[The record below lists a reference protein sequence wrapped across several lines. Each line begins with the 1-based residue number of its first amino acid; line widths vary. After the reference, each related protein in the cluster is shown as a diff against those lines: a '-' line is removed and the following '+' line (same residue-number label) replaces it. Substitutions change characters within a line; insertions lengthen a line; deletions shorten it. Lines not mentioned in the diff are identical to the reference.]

1 MPSINFGSPEMD
13 DSSSYMENVLHT
25 NSLINSNTDYA
36 MKICL
41 KKIGNTFIYPSSNE
55 NSENDS
61 KEEINKSFVIKEFND
76 IKKSMKNNMG
86 QDPLPDRH
94 IEKSM
99 KNNMGQD
106 PLPECHIE
114 KSMKN
119 NMGQDQLPERHIEKS
134 MKNNMGQD
142 QLPERHIEKSMKNN
156 MGQDQLPEHHIEKS
170 MKNNMG
176 QDPLPDRQNLRKTKI
191 FFIQKIRVMNKRKRI
206 CNSGGKQVKK
216 KKRLYQEYNMRIKIA
231 RKFCNKY
238 LIKKI
243 NKILKKIKCPPYF
256 EKFQKNLVL
265 NIATKNYKKHLDL
278 TLEEIFSK
286 KKLYEIKNKG
296 NNFKNYYHNLIA
308 LNKLKS
314 VEFKYVIEK
323 TEINNILKKKFH
335 DLFQDYLNS
344 DEFKEQIEEMK
355 NDVNEY
361 SNDYIERYIQFN
373 INFIKNYKK

>member
-36 MKICL
+36 MKISL

-61 KEEINKSFVIKEFND
+61 KEEINKSFVVKEFND

-86 QDPLPDRH
+86 QDQLPDRHIEKSMKNNMGQDQLPDRH

-106 PLPECHIE
+106 PLPEC
-114 KSMKN
+114 
-119 NMGQDQLPERHIEKS
+119 
-134 MKNNMGQD
+134 
-142 QLPERHIEKSMKNN
+142 
-156 MGQDQLPEHHIEKS
+156 HIEKS

-243 NKILKKIKCPPYF
+243 NKILKKIKCPLYF
-256 EKFQKNLVL
+256 EISQKNLVL
-265 NIATKNYKKHLDL
+265 NIATKNYIEHLNL
-278 TLEEIFSK
+278 TLEKIISNKE
-286 KKLYEIKNKG
+286 LYKIQNKE
-296 NNFKNYYHNLIA
+296 NNFKNYDHNLTA

-314 VEFKYVIEK
+314 VEFKYVMEK
-323 TEINNILKKKFH
+323 TEINNILKKTFG

>member
-61 KEEINKSFVIKEFND
+61 KEEINKSIVVKEFND

-86 QDPLPDRH
+86 QDPLP
-94 IEKSM
+94 
-99 KNNMGQD
+99 
-106 PLPECHIE
+106 EC
-114 KSMKN
+114 
-119 NMGQDQLPERHIEKS
+119 
-134 MKNNMGQD
+134 
-142 QLPERHIEKSMKNN
+142 
-156 MGQDQLPEHHIEKS
+156 HIEKS

-243 NKILKKIKCPPYF
+243 NKILKKIKCPLYF
-256 EKFQKNLVL
+256 EIFQKNLVL

-278 TLEEIFSK
+278 TLEEIISK

>member
-119 NMGQDQLPERHIEKS
+119 NMGQD
-134 MKNNMGQD
+134 
-142 QLPERHIEKSMKNN
+142 
-156 MGQDQLPEHHIEKS
+156 
-170 MKNNMG
+170 
-176 QDPLPDRQNLRKTKI
+176 PLPDRQNLRKTKI

-278 TLEEIFSK
+278 TLEEIISK

-296 NNFKNYYHNLIA
+296 NNFKNYYYNLTA

>member
-86 QDPLPDRH
+86 QDPLPDR
-94 IEKSM
+94 
-99 KNNMGQD
+99 
-106 PLPECHIE
+106 
-114 KSMKN
+114 
-119 NMGQDQLPERHIEKS
+119 
-134 MKNNMGQD
+134 
-142 QLPERHIEKSMKNN
+142 
-156 MGQDQLPEHHIEKS
+156 
-170 MKNNMG
+170 
-176 QDPLPDRQNLRKTKI
+176 QNLRKTKI

-216 KKRLYQEYNMRIKIA
+216 KERLYQEYNMRIKIA

-243 NKILKKIKCPPYF
+243 NKILKKIKCPLYF
-256 EKFQKNLVL
+256 EIFQKNLVL

-296 NNFKNYYHNLIA
+296 NNFKNYYHNLTA

>member
-119 NMGQDQLPERHIEKS
+119 NMGQD
-134 MKNNMGQD
+134 
-142 QLPERHIEKSMKNN
+142 
-156 MGQDQLPEHHIEKS
+156 
-170 MKNNMG
+170 
-176 QDPLPDRQNLRKTKI
+176 PLPDRQNLRKTKI

-243 NKILKKIKCPPYF
+243 NKILKKIKCPLYF
-256 EKFQKNLVL
+256 EIFQKNLVL

-278 TLEEIFSK
+278 TLEEIISK

-314 VEFKYVIEK
+314 FEFKYVIEK

-344 DEFKEQIEEMK
+344 DEFKEEIEGMK
-355 NDVNEY
+355 NGVKKY
-361 SNDYIERYIQFN
+361 SNDYIERYREFN
-373 INFIKNYKK
+373 INFIRNYKEKIAIEK

>member
-61 KEEINKSFVIKEFND
+61 KEEINKSFVVKEFND

-86 QDPLPDRH
+86 QDQLPDLH

-106 PLPECHIE
+106 PLPEC
-114 KSMKN
+114 
-119 NMGQDQLPERHIEKS
+119 
-134 MKNNMGQD
+134 
-142 QLPERHIEKSMKNN
+142 
-156 MGQDQLPEHHIEKS
+156 HIEKS

-243 NKILKKIKCPPYF
+243 NKILKKIKCPHYF
-256 EKFQKNLVL
+256 EIFQKNLVL

-278 TLEEIFSK
+278 TLEEIISNK
-286 KKLYEIKNKG
+286 ELYKIQNKE
-296 NNFKNYYHNLIA
+296 NNFKNYYHKLNA

-323 TEINNILKKKFH
+323 TEINNIL
-335 DLFQDYLNS
+335 N
-344 DEFKEQIEEMK
+344 
-355 NDVNEY
+355 
-361 SNDYIERYIQFN
+361 
-373 INFIKNYKK
+373 

>member
-55 NSENDS
+55 NSKNDS
-61 KEEINKSFVIKEFND
+61 KEEINKSFVVKEFND

-119 NMGQDQLPERHIEKS
+119 NMGQD
-134 MKNNMGQD
+134 
-142 QLPERHIEKSMKNN
+142 
-156 MGQDQLPEHHIEKS
+156 
-170 MKNNMG
+170 
-176 QDPLPDRQNLRKTKI
+176 PLPDRQNLRKTKI
-191 FFIQKIRVMNKRKRI
+191 FFIQKIRIMNKRKRI
-206 CNSGGKQVKK
+206 CDSEGKQVKK
-216 KKRLYQEYNMRIKIA
+216 KERLYQEYNMRIKIA

-243 NKILKKIKCPPYF
+243 NKILKKIKCPLYF
-256 EKFQKNLVL
+256 EIFQKNLVL
-265 NIATKNYKKHLDL
+265 NIATKNYIEHLNL
-278 TLEEIFSK
+278 TLEKIISNKE
-286 KKLYEIKNKG
+286 LYKIQNKE
-296 NNFKNYYHNLIA
+296 NNFKKYYHNLNT

>member
-114 KSMKN
+114 K
-119 NMGQDQLPERHIEKS
+119 I
-134 MKNNMGQD
+134 
-142 QLPERHIEKSMKNN
+142 
-156 MGQDQLPEHHIEKS
+156 

-361 SNDYIERYIQFN
+361 SNDYI
-373 INFIKNYKK
+373 YKYKFLFCWK

>member
-86 QDPLPDRH
+86 QDPLP
-94 IEKSM
+94 
-99 KNNMGQD
+99 
-106 PLPECHIE
+106 EC
-114 KSMKN
+114 
-119 NMGQDQLPERHIEKS
+119 
-134 MKNNMGQD
+134 
-142 QLPERHIEKSMKNN
+142 
-156 MGQDQLPEHHIEKS
+156 HIEKS

-243 NKILKKIKCPPYF
+243 NKILKKIKCPLYF
-256 EKFQKNLVL
+256 EIFQKNLVL

-278 TLEEIFSK
+278 TLEEIISK

>member
-61 KEEINKSFVIKEFND
+61 KEEINKSFVVKEFND

-86 QDPLPDRH
+86 QDQLPDRH

-106 PLPECHIE
+106 PLPEC
-114 KSMKN
+114 
-119 NMGQDQLPERHIEKS
+119 
-134 MKNNMGQD
+134 
-142 QLPERHIEKSMKNN
+142 
-156 MGQDQLPEHHIEKS
+156 HIEKS

-243 NKILKKIKCPPYF
+243 NKILKKIKCPLYF
-256 EKFQKNLVL
+256 EIFQKNLVL

-278 TLEEIFSK
+278 TLEEIISK

-323 TEINNILKKKFH
+323 TEIINILEKKFH

>member
-61 KEEINKSFVIKEFND
+61 KEEINKSFVVKEFND
-76 IKKSMKNNMG
+76 IK
-86 QDPLPDRH
+86 
-94 IEKSM
+94 
-99 KNNMGQD
+99 
-106 PLPECHIE
+106 
-114 KSMKN
+114 
-119 NMGQDQLPERHIEKS
+119 KS

-243 NKILKKIKCPPYF
+243 NKILKKIKCPLYF
-256 EKFQKNLVL
+256 EIFQKNLVL

-323 TEINNILKKKFH
+323 TEINNILKKTFG

>member
-1 MPSINFGSPEMD
+1 MPSINFGSLEMD

-61 KEEINKSFVIKEFND
+61 KEEINKSFVVKEFND

-86 QDPLPDRH
+86 QDQLPDRH

-106 PLPECHIE
+106 PLPDH
-114 KSMKN
+114 
-119 NMGQDQLPERHIEKS
+119 
-134 MKNNMGQD
+134 
-142 QLPERHIEKSMKNN
+142 
-156 MGQDQLPEHHIEKS
+156 
-170 MKNNMG
+170 
-176 QDPLPDRQNLRKTKI
+176 QNLRKTKI

-206 CNSGGKQVKK
+206 CDSEGKQVKK
-216 KKRLYQEYNMRIKIA
+216 KERLYQEYNMRIKIA

-243 NKILKKIKCPPYF
+243 NKILKKIKCPLYF

-278 TLEEIFSK
+278 TLEEIISK

-296 NNFKNYYHNLIA
+296 NNFKNYYHNLTA

-314 VEFKYVIEK
+314 VEFKCVIEK

-344 DEFKEQIEEMK
+344 DEFKEEIEGMK
-355 NDVNEY
+355 NGVKKY
-361 SNDYIERYIQFN
+361 SNDYIERYREFN
-373 INFIKNYKK
+373 INFIRNYKEKIAIEQ

>member
-1 MPSINFGSPEMD
+1 MPSINFGSLEMD

-61 KEEINKSFVIKEFND
+61 KEEINKSFVVKEFND
-76 IKKSMKNNMG
+76 IKKSMKNYMGQDQLPDRHIEKSMKDNMG
-86 QDPLPDRH
+86 QDQLPDRH

-106 PLPECHIE
+106 
-114 KSMKN
+114 S
-119 NMGQDQLPERHIEKS
+119 LPER
-134 MKNNMGQD
+134 
-142 QLPERHIEKSMKNN
+142 
-156 MGQDQLPEHHIEKS
+156 HIEKS

-243 NKILKKIKCPPYF
+243 NKILKKIKCPLYF
-256 EKFQKNLVL
+256 EIFQKNLVL

-344 DEFKEQIEEMK
+344 DEFKEEIEGMK
-355 NDVNEY
+355 NGVKKY
-361 SNDYIERYIQFN
+361 SNDYIERYREFN
-373 INFIKNYKK
+373 INFIRNYKEKIAIEQ

>member
-1 MPSINFGSPEMD
+1 
-13 DSSSYMENVLHT
+13 
-25 NSLINSNTDYA
+25 
-36 MKICL
+36 
-41 KKIGNTFIYPSSNE
+41 
-55 NSENDS
+55 
-61 KEEINKSFVIKEFND
+61 
-76 IKKSMKNNMG
+76 
-86 QDPLPDRH
+86 
-94 IEKSM
+94 M

-106 PLPECHIE
+106 PLPEC
-114 KSMKN
+114 
-119 NMGQDQLPERHIEKS
+119 
-134 MKNNMGQD
+134 
-142 QLPERHIEKSMKNN
+142 
-156 MGQDQLPEHHIEKS
+156 HIEKS

-243 NKILKKIKCPPYF
+243 NKILKKIKCPLYF
-256 EKFQKNLVL
+256 EIFQKNLVL
-265 NIATKNYKKHLDL
+265 NIATKNYIEHLNL
-278 TLEEIFSK
+278 TLEKIISNKE
-286 KKLYEIKNKG
+286 LYKIQNKE
-296 NNFKNYYHNLIA
+296 NNFKNYDHNLTA

-323 TEINNILKKKFH
+323 TEINNILKKTFG

>member
-61 KEEINKSFVIKEFND
+61 KEEINKSFVVKEFND
-76 IKKSMKNNMG
+76 IK
-86 QDPLPDRH
+86 
-94 IEKSM
+94 KSM

-119 NMGQDQLPERHIEKS
+119 NMGQDQLP
-134 MKNNMGQD
+134 
-142 QLPERHIEKSMKNN
+142 
-156 MGQDQLPEHHIEKS
+156 
-170 MKNNMG
+170 
-176 QDPLPDRQNLRKTKI
+176 DRQNLRKTKI

-206 CNSGGKQVKK
+206 CDSEGKQVKK

-243 NKILKKIKCPPYF
+243 NKILKKIKCPLYF
-256 EKFQKNLVL
+256 EIFQKNLVL

-278 TLEEIFSK
+278 TLEEIISK

-323 TEINNILKKKFH
+323 TEINNILKKTFV

>member
-61 KEEINKSFVIKEFND
+61 KEEINKSFVVKEFND
-76 IKKSMKNNMG
+76 IK
-86 QDPLPDRH
+86 
-94 IEKSM
+94 
-99 KNNMGQD
+99 
-106 PLPECHIE
+106 
-114 KSMKN
+114 
-119 NMGQDQLPERHIEKS
+119 
-134 MKNNMGQD
+134 
-142 QLPERHIEKSMKNN
+142 
-156 MGQDQLPEHHIEKS
+156 KS

-191 FFIQKIRVMNKRKRI
+191 FFIQKIRIMNKRKRI
-206 CNSGGKQVKK
+206 CDSEGKQVKK
-216 KKRLYQEYNMRIKIA
+216 KERLYQEYNMRIKIA

-243 NKILKKIKCPPYF
+243 NKILKKIKCPLYF
-256 EKFQKNLVL
+256 EIFQKNLVL
-265 NIATKNYKKHLDL
+265 NIATKNYIEHLNL
-278 TLEEIFSK
+278 TLEKIISNKE
-286 KKLYEIKNKG
+286 LYKIQNKE
-296 NNFKNYYHNLIA
+296 NNFKKYYHNLNA

-323 TEINNILKKKFH
+323 TEINNILKKTFG

>member
-61 KEEINKSFVIKEFND
+61 KEEINKSFVVKEFND

-86 QDPLPDRH
+86 QDSLPDRH
-94 IEKSM
+94 IEKIM
-99 KNNMGQD
+99 KNNVGQD
-106 PLPECHIE
+106 PLPEC
-114 KSMKN
+114 
-119 NMGQDQLPERHIEKS
+119 
-134 MKNNMGQD
+134 
-142 QLPERHIEKSMKNN
+142 
-156 MGQDQLPEHHIEKS
+156 HIEKS

-243 NKILKKIKCPPYF
+243 NKILKKIKCPLYF
-256 EKFQKNLVL
+256 EIFQKNLVL

>member
-76 IKKSMKNNMG
+76 IK
-86 QDPLPDRH
+86 
-94 IEKSM
+94 
-99 KNNMGQD
+99 
-106 PLPECHIE
+106 
-114 KSMKN
+114 
-119 NMGQDQLPERHIEKS
+119 KS

>member
-1 MPSINFGSPEMD
+1 MPSINFGSLEMD

-61 KEEINKSFVIKEFND
+61 KEEINKSFVVKEFND

-86 QDPLPDRH
+86 QDQLPDLH

-114 KSMKN
+114 K
-119 NMGQDQLPERHIEKS
+119 I
-134 MKNNMGQD
+134 
-142 QLPERHIEKSMKNN
+142 
-156 MGQDQLPEHHIEKS
+156 

-243 NKILKKIKCPPYF
+243 NKILKKIKCPLYF
-256 EKFQKNLVL
+256 EIFQKNLVL

-278 TLEEIFSK
+278 TLEEIISK

>member
-1 MPSINFGSPEMD
+1 
-13 DSSSYMENVLHT
+13 
-25 NSLINSNTDYA
+25 
-36 MKICL
+36 
-41 KKIGNTFIYPSSNE
+41 
-55 NSENDS
+55 
-61 KEEINKSFVIKEFND
+61 
-76 IKKSMKNNMG
+76 
-86 QDPLPDRH
+86 
-94 IEKSM
+94 
-99 KNNMGQD
+99 
-106 PLPECHIE
+106 
-114 KSMKN
+114 
-119 NMGQDQLPERHIEKS
+119 
-134 MKNNMGQD
+134 
-142 QLPERHIEKSMKNN
+142 
-156 MGQDQLPEHHIEKS
+156 

-191 FFIQKIRVMNKRKRI
+191 FFIQKIRIMNKRKRI
-206 CNSGGKQVKK
+206 CDSEGKQVKK
-216 KKRLYQEYNMRIKIA
+216 KERLYQEYNMRIKIA

>member
-61 KEEINKSFVIKEFND
+61 KEEINKSFVVKEFND

-86 QDPLPDRH
+86 QDQLPDRH

-114 KSMKN
+114 K
-119 NMGQDQLPERHIEKS
+119 I
-134 MKNNMGQD
+134 
-142 QLPERHIEKSMKNN
+142 
-156 MGQDQLPEHHIEKS
+156 

-243 NKILKKIKCPPYF
+243 NKILKKIKCPLYF
-256 EKFQKNLVL
+256 EIFQKNLVL

-278 TLEEIFSK
+278 TLEEIISK

>member
-76 IKKSMKNNMG
+76 IK
-86 QDPLPDRH
+86 
-94 IEKSM
+94 
-99 KNNMGQD
+99 
-106 PLPECHIE
+106 
-114 KSMKN
+114 
-119 NMGQDQLPERHIEKS
+119 
-134 MKNNMGQD
+134 
-142 QLPERHIEKSMKNN
+142 KSMKNN

>member
-61 KEEINKSFVIKEFND
+61 KEEINKSFVVKEFND

-86 QDPLPDRH
+86 QDPLP
-94 IEKSM
+94 
-99 KNNMGQD
+99 
-106 PLPECHIE
+106 EC
-114 KSMKN
+114 
-119 NMGQDQLPERHIEKS
+119 
-134 MKNNMGQD
+134 
-142 QLPERHIEKSMKNN
+142 
-156 MGQDQLPEHHIEKS
+156 HIEKS

-243 NKILKKIKCPPYF
+243 NKILKKIKCPLYF
-256 EKFQKNLVL
+256 EIFQKNLVL

-296 NNFKNYYHNLIA
+296 NNFKNYYRNLTS

-323 TEINNILKKKFH
+323 TEIINILEKKFH

>member
-1 MPSINFGSPEMD
+1 MPSINFGSLEMD

-61 KEEINKSFVIKEFND
+61 KEEINKSFVVKEFND

-86 QDPLPDRH
+86 QDQLPDLH

-114 KSMKN
+114 K
-119 NMGQDQLPERHIEKS
+119 I
-134 MKNNMGQD
+134 
-142 QLPERHIEKSMKNN
+142 
-156 MGQDQLPEHHIEKS
+156 

-243 NKILKKIKCPPYF
+243 NKILKKIKCPLYF
-256 EKFQKNLVL
+256 EIFQKNLVL

>member
-1 MPSINFGSPEMD
+1 
-13 DSSSYMENVLHT
+13 
-25 NSLINSNTDYA
+25 
-36 MKICL
+36 
-41 KKIGNTFIYPSSNE
+41 
-55 NSENDS
+55 
-61 KEEINKSFVIKEFND
+61 
-76 IKKSMKNNMG
+76 
-86 QDPLPDRH
+86 
-94 IEKSM
+94 
-99 KNNMGQD
+99 
-106 PLPECHIE
+106 
-114 KSMKN
+114 
-119 NMGQDQLPERHIEKS
+119 
-134 MKNNMGQD
+134 
-142 QLPERHIEKSMKNN
+142 
-156 MGQDQLPEHHIEKS
+156 
-170 MKNNMG
+170 
-176 QDPLPDRQNLRKTKI
+176 
-191 FFIQKIRVMNKRKRI
+191 MNKRKRI

>member
-106 PLPECHIE
+106 PLPEC
-114 KSMKN
+114 
-119 NMGQDQLPERHIEKS
+119 
-134 MKNNMGQD
+134 
-142 QLPERHIEKSMKNN
+142 
-156 MGQDQLPEHHIEKS
+156 HIEKS